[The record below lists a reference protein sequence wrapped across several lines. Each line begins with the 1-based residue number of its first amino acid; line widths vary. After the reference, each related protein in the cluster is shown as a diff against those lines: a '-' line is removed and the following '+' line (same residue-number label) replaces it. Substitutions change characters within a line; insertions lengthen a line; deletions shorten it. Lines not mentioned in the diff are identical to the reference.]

1 MNGYFWCESIRKVSK
16 VPIIFIS
23 SASDNMNIIMAMSS
37 GADDFISKPFDLNVL
52 VAKIQAVLRR
62 AYDFTNDQQILEEQ
76 GVRFNTS
83 NALVMYQDQEVELTK
98 NEAKILKTLMEHR
111 GKIVERD
118 YLMEALWKTDVYIDE
133 NTLTVNVN
141 RLRKKLESIGIIQFI
156 KTKKGIGYKI

>member
-1 MNGYFWCESIRKVSK
+1 
-16 VPIIFIS
+16 
-23 SASDNMNIIMAMSS
+23 MAMSS

>member
-111 GKIVERD
+111 GKIVQRD